1 MGPSRLLDQLHDEL
15 NGLRTEQRKLF
26 SIGFSSACSQSY
38 PAWQVRLDRDD
49 GTFQSDDSGGESLGM
64 HRNPLH
70 LKWETQQTAE
80 GKFSPGTGLLQY
92 GTQPPAFAGARLT

>member
-70 LKWETQQTAE
+70 PKGETQQPKA
-80 GKFSPGTGLLQY
+80 SLAQVRVCYNTGPSRQLSQGL
-92 GTQPPAFAGARLT
+92 G